1 MVELNEWLK
10 LIKERASRAINK
22 QSAYGPDIDIEKL
35 TSKKVAAA
43 AEIELKRVE
52 DVGIDLERAERTAFY
67 MQLDDSII
75 KVQSRLP
82 GVEIRPLHDFIL
94 SNFEDAR
101 EYVWKIVRPDVDKYT
116 AIAALRGTG
125 GYFVRVKPGVKVE
138 DPIQT
143 CFYMAGKIIQA
154 PHNVIVLEEGAEATI
169 ITGCTIMPEV
179 AGLHAGITEVYVKE
193 GARLNYVMVH
203 AWNKVAHVRPRSAVR
218 LYENA
223 EVVSYYMNLSSVRTL
238 QMYPQYYIVGS
249 GGKVYSA
256 SIVLGRADSILDVGA
271 EVVLESDGI
280 AEVISRFIVRD
291 KAKAWARAKI
301 TGNAGKGHIECKG
314 LILSRQAELYSVP
327 ELGGIGAGAMLTHEA
342 SIGKVAEEEILYLM
356 SKGFTREE
364 AEEMIVRGFM
374 NVEVRGVTPKIK
386 AYITNILKL
395 MSKRSLSG

>member
-1 MVELNEWLK
+1 MVGLNEWLK
-10 LIKERASRAINK
+10 SIKERASRAINK
-22 QSAYGPDIDIEKL
+22 QAAYGPDIDVVEL
-35 TSKKVAAA
+35 SSRGMAAA
-43 AEIELKRVE
+43 AGVELKRVE
-52 DVGIDLERAERTAFY
+52 EVGIDLERAERAAFF
-67 MQLDDSII
+67 MQLDDAII

-82 GVEIRPLHDFIL
+82 GVEMRPLHEFIDNDF
-94 SNFEDAR
+94 EEAR
-101 EYVWKIVRPDVDKYT
+101 EYVWRVVSPDADKYT
-116 AIAALRGTG
+116 AVAALRGTG
-125 GYFVRVKPGVKVE
+125 GYFVRVKPRVKVE

-154 PHNVIVLEEGAEATI
+154 PHNVIVLEKGAEATV

-218 LYENA
+218 LYGNA

-238 QMYPQYYIVGS
+238 QMYPKYYVVGS

-256 SIVLGRADSILDVGA
+256 SIVLGRGDSILDVGA
-271 EVVLESDGI
+271 EVVLESDGV
-280 AEVISRFIVRD
+280 ADVISRFIVRD

-301 TGNAGKGHIECKG
+301 TGNAGRGHIECKG
-314 LILSRQAELYSVP
+314 LILSQQAELYSVP

-342 SIGKVAEEEILYLM
+342 SIGKVAEEEIVYLM

-364 AEEMIVRGFM
+364 AEEIVVRGFM
-374 NVEVRGVTPKIK
+374 NVEIRGVTPKIK
-386 AYITNILKL
+386 AYISNILKL

>member
-125 GYFVRVKPGVKVE
+125 GYFVRVKPGVKVD

-169 ITGCTIMPEV
+169 IAGCTIMPEV

-203 AWNKVAHVRPRSAVR
+203 AWNRVAHVRPRSAVR

-238 QMYPQYYIVGS
+238 QTYPKYYIAGS

-256 SIVLGRADSILDVGA
+256 SIVLGRANSILDVGA
-271 EVVLESDGI
+271 EVVLESDGM

-291 KAKAWARAKI
+291 KAKAWARARI

-314 LILSRQAELYSVP
+314 LILSQQAELYSVP